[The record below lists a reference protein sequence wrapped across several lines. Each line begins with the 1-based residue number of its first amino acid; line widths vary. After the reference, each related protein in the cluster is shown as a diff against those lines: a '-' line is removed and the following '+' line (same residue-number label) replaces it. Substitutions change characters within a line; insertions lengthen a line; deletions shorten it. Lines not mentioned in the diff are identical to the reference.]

1 VQFHSSYDN
10 PILLLLVI
18 AVADYNAREDRH
30 IAAADGAGQ
39 MLAVRTAAVDDHSSR
54 KAVAVVAVDSHKV
67 AADAAADSTR
77 LDQEAPGEEA
87 DGLKKA
93 VVQWNGTTVEGVPE
107 LAGEGVPE
115 VPKVERQVAAAEEE
129 ALRLR
134 QRQQLR

>member
-10 PILLLLVI
+10 PILLLLVV
-18 AVADYNAREDRH
+18 AVADYNSQEDRH
-30 IAAADGAGQ
+30 IAAADAAGQ
-39 MLAVRTAAVDDHSSR
+39 MPAVRTAAVDDRSR

>member
-1 VQFHSSYDN
+1 M
-10 PILLLLVI
+10 P
-18 AVADYNAREDRH
+18 
-30 IAAADGAGQ
+30 
-39 MLAVRTAAVDDHSSR
+39 AVRTAAVDDRSR